1 MPERIASVAKACA
14 GQAQPHRM
22 HRRPKLV
29 AIVCL
34 SLAALLTL
42 PAHAEPGGRER
53 EALRRAQ
60 QSLRQ
65 AQQERDAIVGEKAAL
80 TQDKTKLE
88 GELKQTAAKVRGAE
102 AQAAGLKARVAQLEA
117 SVADQQKAVA
127 EGQGREAAL
136 AEQLAKLQAQL
147 ADQVRV
153 AAAVQ
158 TLLAERTREGQ
169 TLKAQ
174 NQALYQA
181 GLDAIELY
189 RAKSPSAFLEAHE
202 KLLGWD
208 TVKVENVAEA
218 LRDKLD
224 DARYKTLPNEATGAG
239 RAN

>member
-1 MPERIASVAKACA
+1 MPDRIAPIAPVCA
-14 GQAQPHRM
+14 GQAQTHHTGR
-22 HRRPKLV
+22 HHKL
-29 AIVCL
+29 AATVCL
-34 SLAALLTL
+34 SLAALLAL
-42 PAHAEPGGRER
+42 PAHAEPGSRER

-80 TQDKTKLE
+80 SQDKTKLE

-102 AQAAGLKARVAQLEA
+102 AQAASLKARVAQLEA
-117 SVADQQKAVA
+117 SVAEQQKAVA

-136 AEQLAKLQAQL
+136 AEQLNQLQVKL

-153 AAAVQ
+153 AATMQA
-158 TLLAERTREGQ
+158 LLAERTREGQ

-189 RAKSPSAFLEAHE
+189 RAKSPAAFLEAHE